1 MNSRESIMLSIGQ
14 SANPCCNIFYLNWK
28 KTMYQW
34 GNNNKNVKWLLRGL
48 QQDSV
53 VQRQEQKK
61 KLLSFRPF
69 SYLWSLHIFDCGSA
83 AQRSE
88 MFFLKDSLVFSWI
101 FFSFINPL
109 FFFFFFWPAKM
120 SQIQPKQKE
129 PNTRQLSEHWLT
141 LLLLFLTETVSVI
154 NNSVPSRLE
163 AINFSHC
170 SLQKLMFPT

>member
-48 QQDSV
+48 QQDNV

-109 FFFFFFWPAKM
+109 FFFFFGLLKCHRY
-120 SQIQPKQKE
+120 SQSRRNQTPDNYLSIGSHYYFFFLQ
-129 PNTRQLSEHWLT
+129 RQYQWSII
-141 LLLLFLTETVSVI
+141 LFL
-154 NNSVPSRLE
+154 LD
-163 AINFSHC
+163 
-170 SLQKLMFPT
+170 